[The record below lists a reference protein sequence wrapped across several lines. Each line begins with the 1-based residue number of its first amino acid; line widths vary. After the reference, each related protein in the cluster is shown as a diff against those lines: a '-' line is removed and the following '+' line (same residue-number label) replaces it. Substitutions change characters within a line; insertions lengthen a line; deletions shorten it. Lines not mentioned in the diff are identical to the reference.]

1 MEKCLPKYLRVYG
14 RTYYRYYGDIYFRRV
29 VHHIRDKINDFIL
42 KKDKEPLKDICL
54 YLSNY
59 LINNKN
65 PPKYYASQRELWER
79 SLNEWLNPYYKKLN
93 GLGECP
99 LIMNTNDLEIL
110 KLKYEVDE
118 FCKER
123 NRHLTEIRL
132 SQGNPKSNSNYSSK
146 CDSYNEWID
155 GKENYF
161 TTKKKLFENCYER
174 EKTQKGRRKTCNIT
188 DPKTFNKL
196 PNCRST
202 VQKESGQL
210 PSQENKSLPEVP
222 KKESEK
228 TFILEDQK
236 QKPSPDILE
245 TEPQPESQSQPQHE
259 VHSALEKEIDK
270 EPQIISPVRSSPES
284 SSIKTKDVQED
295 PGQHIQSKL
304 SESPKSIVSTESQT
318 SLKSITLLTNLDVSG
333 TRTDYQNIR
342 LSSGSSNFP
351 DNAMPSKILGQ
362 AENPTVAH
370 KSTIL
375 ISLYALIGIFK
386 KKKNI
391 KRKQVRFLRILLP
404 SLSDKKNKYLTRFQ
418 TESTLYDDEEII
430 KKLKIHEHNTIKNTN
445 ILKRKKERFKTIIE
459 VHMEVLEE
467 FRNEEWEH
475 KKKEF
480 LHLCLELF
488 AKAEYSTDRNLTN
501 EELIM
506 ENTKSINNIEKQ
518 KILWNKWVKEHSN
531 ISEKLKKTN
540 WFNNL
545 KHEWKNEKDSI
556 KNSVQLKMNFSNEN
570 QKFSFLEK
578 EKDLWKKWISKKHM
592 IIEQY
597 LQQKWFDEF
606 TQEFLNM
613 SDEYVNEESKNNIS
627 LLNSEELQSK
637 ECYEELYSYIKKKLI
652 AKMCI
657 LVFMMVLEDC
667 KTEDFIKN
675 EESHLD
681 NSINDW
687 KTDSNLGRKSD
698 APKQVIHV
706 NATALEH
713 RKNGQIR
720 AQIGQK
726 SFRQEIEEWIKEDD
740 TGANYIYNE
749 NSVELS
755 Y

>member
-14 RTYYRYYGDIYFRRV
+14 STYYRYYGDIYFRRV

-65 PPKYYASQRELWER
+65 PPNYYAPQRELWER
-79 SLNEWLNPYYKKLN
+79 SLYEWLNPHYKKLDK
-93 GLGECP
+93 LGGCP
-99 LIMNTNDLEIL
+99 LIMNQNDLEIL
-110 KLKYEVDE
+110 ELKYNVDD
-118 FCKER
+118 FCEKRESYLDELR
-123 NRHLTEIRL
+123 Q

-155 GKENYF
+155 GKEKYF
-161 TTKKKLFENCYER
+161 TTKKELFKNCYKI
-174 EKTQKGRRKTCNIT
+174 EKTQKGRRKTCNII

-202 VQKESGQL
+202 VQKRIWST
-210 PSQENKSLPEVP
+210 SNSKNKNLPEVT
-222 KKESEK
+222 KKESERASMR
-228 TFILEDQK
+228 EDQE
-236 QKPSPDILE
+236 QKRAPDILE
-245 TEPQPESQSQPQHE
+245 TEPQPEPQSRSQHE
-259 VHSALEKEIDK
+259 DHSALEKGIAK
-270 EPQIISPVRSSPES
+270 ESQIISPVTSSPES
-284 SSIKTKDVQED
+284 SSIKTKDDHED
-295 PGQHIQSKL
+295 PGQHTQSKL
-304 SESPKSIVSTESQT
+304 SVFPKSAVSTESQK
-318 SLKSITLLTNLDVSG
+318 SPVSITLPTSLGVSG
-333 TRTDYQNIR
+333 TPIDYQNIR

-351 DNAMPSKILGQ
+351 DNSMPSKIL
-362 AENPTVAH
+362 
-370 KSTIL
+370 
-375 ISLYALIGIFK
+375 
-386 KKKNI
+386 
-391 KRKQVRFLRILLP
+391 
-404 SLSDKKNKYLTRFQ
+404 
-418 TESTLYDDEEII
+418 
-430 KKLKIHEHNTIKNTN
+430 
-445 ILKRKKERFKTIIE
+445 
-459 VHMEVLEE
+459 
-467 FRNEEWEH
+467 
-475 KKKEF
+475 
-480 LHLCLELF
+480 
-488 AKAEYSTDRNLTN
+488 
-501 EELIM
+501 ELIM

-518 KILWNKWVKEHSN
+518 KILWNKWVKEH
-531 ISEKLKKTN
+531 K
-540 WFNNL
+540 
-545 KHEWKNEKDSI
+545 
-556 KNSVQLKMNFSNEN
+556 
-570 QKFSFLEK
+570 K

-657 LVFMMVLEDC
+657 LFMMVLEDC

>member
-1 MEKCLPKYLRVYG
+1 MEKCLPKYSRVYG
-14 RTYYRYYGDIYFRRV
+14 STYFRYSSDIYFRKV
-29 VHHIRDKINDFIL
+29 VHHIRDKINGFIL

-59 LINNKN
+59 LIKNKN
-65 PPKYYASQRELWER
+65 PPNYYASQRELWER
-79 SLNEWLNPYYKKLN
+79 SLNEWLNPYYEKLN

-99 LIMNTNDLEIL
+99 LIMNKNDLEIL

-123 NRHLTEIRL
+123 NRHLTEISL
-132 SQGNPKSNSNYSSK
+132 PQGNPKPDSDYSSR

-155 GKENYF
+155 GKEKYF
-161 TTKKKLFENCYER
+161 TKKKKLLENCYER
-174 EKTQKGRRKTCNIT
+174 EKTQKDRRKTCNIM
-188 DPKTFNKL
+188 DPETFSKL
-196 PNCRST
+196 PKCRST
-202 VQKESGQL
+202 VQKESSRG
-210 PSQENKSLPEVP
+210 PTQENKSLPEVN
-222 KKESEK
+222 KKKSEGASM
-228 TFILEDQK
+228 LEDQQ
-236 QKPSPDILE
+236 QKPAPDILK
-245 TEPQPESQSQPQHE
+245 TEPQPEPQSQLQHE
-259 VHSALEKEIDK
+259 VHSALENGIGKES
-270 EPQIISPVRSSPES
+270 QSISPVRSSSES
-284 SSIKTKDVQED
+284 SSIKTKDGHED
-295 PGQHIQSKL
+295 PVQHTQSKL
-304 SESPKSIVSTESQT
+304 SVFPKSPVSTESQK
-318 SLKSITLLTNLDVSG
+318 SPVSITLPTSLGVSG
-333 TRTDYQNIR
+333 TPIDYQNIR

-351 DNAMPSKILGQ
+351 DNSMPSKILGR
-362 AENPTVAH
+362 
-370 KSTIL
+370 
-375 ISLYALIGIFK
+375 IFK

-404 SLSDKKNKYLTRFQ
+404 SLSDKKNKYLTRFH

-488 AKAEYSTDRNLTN
+488 AKAEYSTYRNLTN

-506 ENTKSINNIEKQ
+506 ENTKSINDIEKQ

-545 KHEWKNEKDSI
+545 KNEWKNEKDSI

-637 ECYEELYSYIKKKLI
+637 EFHEELYSYIKKKLI
-652 AKMCI
+652 AKLCI

-667 KTEDFIKN
+667 KTEDFIKD

-706 NATALEH
+706 NDTALEH

-726 SFRQEIEEWIKEDD
+726 SFRQEIEEWIREDD
-740 TGANYIYNE
+740 TAANYIYNE
-749 NSVELS
+749 NSVE
-755 Y
+755 

>member
-123 NRHLTEIRL
+123 NRHLTEISL

-146 CDSYNEWID
+146 CYSYNEWID

-375 ISLYALIGIFK
+375 ISLVIIIVLSLFIKYALIGIFK

-404 SLSDKKNKYLTRFQ
+404 SLSDKKNKYLTRFH

-488 AKAEYSTDRNLTN
+488 AKAEYSIYRNLTN

-506 ENTKSINNIEKQ
+506 ENTKSINDIEKQ

-545 KHEWKNEKDSI
+545 KNEWKNEKDSI

-613 SDEYVNEESKNNIS
+613 SDEYVNEER
-627 LLNSEELQSK
+627 
-637 ECYEELYSYIKKKLI
+637 
-652 AKMCI
+652 
-657 LVFMMVLEDC
+657 
-667 KTEDFIKN
+667 
-675 EESHLD
+675 
-681 NSINDW
+681 
-687 KTDSNLGRKSD
+687 RKSD

-706 NATALEH
+706 NDTALEH
-713 RKNGQIR
+713 RKNGQIS
-720 AQIGQK
+720 AQTGENI
-726 SFRQEIEEWIKEDD
+726 FRQEIEEWIKEDD
-740 TGANYIYNE
+740 TGANSIYND
-749 NSVELS
+749 NSVE
-755 Y
+755 

>member
-14 RTYYRYYGDIYFRRV
+14 STYYRYYGDIYFRRV

-65 PPKYYASQRELWER
+65 PPNYYAPQRELWER
-79 SLNEWLNPYYKKLN
+79 SLYEWLNPHYKKLDK
-93 GLGECP
+93 LGGCP
-99 LIMNTNDLEIL
+99 LIMNQNDLEIL
-110 KLKYEVDE
+110 ELKYNVDD
-118 FCKER
+118 FCEKRESYLDELR
-123 NRHLTEIRL
+123 Q

-155 GKENYF
+155 GKEKYF
-161 TTKKKLFENCYER
+161 TTKKELFKNCYKI
-174 EKTQKGRRKTCNIT
+174 EKTQKGRRKTCNII

-202 VQKESGQL
+202 VQKESGQR
-210 PSQENKSLPEVP
+210 PIQKNKNLPEVT
-222 KKESEK
+222 KKESERASMR
-228 TFILEDQK
+228 EDQE
-236 QKPSPDILE
+236 QKRAPDILE
-245 TEPQPESQSQPQHE
+245 TEPQPEPQSRSQHE
-259 VHSALEKEIDK
+259 DHSALEKGIAK
-270 EPQIISPVRSSPES
+270 ESQIISPVTSSPES
-284 SSIKTKDVQED
+284 SSIKTKDDHED
-295 PGQHIQSKL
+295 PGQHTQSKL
-304 SESPKSIVSTESQT
+304 SVFPKSAVSTESQK
-318 SLKSITLLTNLDVSG
+318 SPVSITLPTSLGVSG
-333 TRTDYQNIR
+333 TPIDYQNIR

-351 DNAMPSKILGQ
+351 DNSMPSKIL
-362 AENPTVAH
+362 
-370 KSTIL
+370 
-375 ISLYALIGIFK
+375 
-386 KKKNI
+386 
-391 KRKQVRFLRILLP
+391 
-404 SLSDKKNKYLTRFQ
+404 
-418 TESTLYDDEEII
+418 ESTLYDDEEII